1 MRNVERMLARFRHWH
16 ITPASAAK
24 LFAVFLVSSAV
35 TVPVAGKIGYRLGS
49 EAVVPETE
57 EQIAS
62 LTQIIN
68 SQRESLEAVQ
78 AKADDD
84 MDALAIR
91 LGQLQ
96 AQMMRLESVGQRLAQ
111 AAELDVSEFSFSEIP
126 GMGDISDGETGR
138 TQTAAELVTSME
150 QLEKILELQDQQLSL
165 LEEMVMVRELRKD
178 VLPSGMPVKNGYIS
192 SGFGG
197 RIHPIS
203 GKYRGHQG
211 VDIPGKK
218 GTPVN
223 AVAAGIVLKSEKVS
237 GYGNMVE
244 IRHPDGYTTRYAHNQ
259 KNLVKEGDL
268 VEKGQKIALL
278 GSTGRSTGPHVH
290 FEVRK
295 DEKPVNPI
303 AFIRENKE

>member
-1 MRNVERMLARFRHWH
+1 MLARIRHLH

-35 TVPVAGKIGYRLGS
+35 TVPVAGKIGYQLGS
-49 EAVVPETE
+49 EAVAPETE

-62 LTQIIN
+62 LTQIIS

-78 AKADDD
+78 AKTEDD
-84 MDALAIR
+84 MDAMAIR

-96 AQMMRLESVGQRLAQ
+96 AKMMRLESVGQRLAKS
-111 AAELDVSEFSFSEIP
+111 AELDVSEFTFSEVP
-126 GMGDISDGETGR
+126 GMGDISDGENGR
-138 TQTAAELVTSME
+138 TQTAAELVASME
-150 QLEKILELQDQQLSL
+150 QLEKILDLQDQQLSL

-178 VLPSGMPVKNGYIS
+178 VLPSGMPVVNGYIS

-203 GKYRGHQG
+203 GKYKGHKG

-223 AVAAGIVLKSEKVS
+223 AVAAGIVVKSERAG

-295 DEKPVNPI
+295 DDKPVNPV
-303 AFIRENKE
+303 AFIQQNKE

>member
-1 MRNVERMLARFRHWH
+1 MLTRFRHLH

-49 EAVVPETE
+49 EAVAPETQ

-68 SQRESLEAVQ
+68 TQRDSLEAVQ
-78 AKADDD
+78 AKTEDD

-96 AQMMRLESVGQRLAQ
+96 AKMMRLESVGQRLAKS
-111 AAELDVSEFSFSEIP
+111 AELDVSEFTFTEVP
-126 GMGDISDGETGR
+126 GMGDISDGESGR
-138 TQTAAELVTSME
+138 TQTAAELVASME
-150 QLEKILELQDQQLSL
+150 QLEKILDLQDQQLSL
-165 LEEMVMVRELRKD
+165 LEEMVMVRELRED
-178 VLPSGMPVKNGYIS
+178 VVPSGMPVKNGYIS

-203 GKYRGHQG
+203 GKYKGHQG

-223 AVAAGIVLKSEKVS
+223 SVAAGIVIKSERS
-237 GYGNMVE
+237 GGYGNLVE

-295 DEKPVNPI
+295 DEKPVNPV
-303 AFIRENKE
+303 AFIRQNKE

>member
-1 MRNVERMLARFRHWH
+1 MLARFRHWH

>member
-1 MRNVERMLARFRHWH
+1 MLTRFRHLH

-35 TVPVAGKIGYRLGS
+35 TVPVAGKIGYQLGS
-49 EAVVPETE
+49 EAVAPETQ

-68 SQRESLEAVQ
+68 SQRDSLEAVQ
-78 AKADDD
+78 AKAGDD

-96 AQMMRLESVGQRLAQ
+96 AKMMRLESVGQRLAKS
-111 AAELDVSEFSFSEIP
+111 AELDVSEFTFSEVP
-126 GMGDISDGETGR
+126 GMGDISDGEAGR
-138 TQTAAELVTSME
+138 TQTAAELVASME
-150 QLEKILELQDQQLSL
+150 HLEKTLELQDQQLSL
-165 LEEMVMVRELRKD
+165 LEEMVMVRELRED

-203 GKYRGHQG
+203 GKYKGHQG

-223 AVAAGIVLKSEKVS
+223 AVAAGIVVKAERSG

-259 KNLVKEGDL
+259 KNLVKEGEL

-303 AFIRENKE
+303 AFIRKNKE

>member
-1 MRNVERMLARFRHWH
+1 MLTRFRHLH

-49 EAVVPETE
+49 EAVAPETQ

-68 SQRESLEAVQ
+68 TQRDSLEAVQ
-78 AKADDD
+78 AKAEDD

-96 AQMMRLESVGQRLAQ
+96 AKMMRLESVGQRLAKS
-111 AAELDVSEFSFSEIP
+111 AELDVSEFTFTEVP
-126 GMGDISDGETGR
+126 GMGDISDGESGR
-138 TQTAAELVTSME
+138 TQTAAELVASME

-165 LEEMVMVRELRKD
+165 LEEMVLVRELRED
-178 VLPSGMPVKNGYIS
+178 VVPSGMPVDNGYIS

-203 GKYRGHQG
+203 GKYKGHEG

-223 AVAAGIVLKSEKVS
+223 SVAAGIVIKSGRS
-237 GYGNMVE
+237 GGYGNMVE

-295 DEKPVNPI
+295 DDKPVNPV
-303 AFIRENKE
+303 AFIRQNKE

>member
-1 MRNVERMLARFRHWH
+1 MLTRFRHLH

-24 LFAVFLVSSAV
+24 LFAVFLVSSAI

-49 EAVVPETE
+49 EAVAPETQ

-62 LTQIIN
+62 LTHIIN
-68 SQRESLEAVQ
+68 TQRDSLEAAQ
-78 AKADDD
+78 AKTEDD

-96 AQMMRLESVGQRLAQ
+96 AKMMRLESVGQRLAKS
-111 AAELDVSEFSFSEIP
+111 AELDVSEFTFTEVP
-126 GMGDISDGETGR
+126 GMGDISDGESGR
-138 TQTAAELVTSME
+138 TQTAAELVASME
-150 QLEKILELQDQQLSL
+150 QLEKILDLQDQQLSL
-165 LEEMVMVRELRKD
+165 LEEMVMVRELRED
-178 VLPSGMPVKNGYIS
+178 VVPSGMPVKNGYIS

-203 GKYRGHQG
+203 GKYKGHQG

-223 AVAAGIVLKSEKVS
+223 SVAAGIVIKSGRS
-237 GYGNMVE
+237 GGYGNMVE

-295 DEKPVNPI
+295 DDKPVNPV
-303 AFIRENKE
+303 AFIRQNKE

>member
-1 MRNVERMLARFRHWH
+1 MLTRFRHLH

-24 LFAVFLVSSAV
+24 LFAVFLVSSAI

-49 EAVVPETE
+49 EAVAPETQ

-68 SQRESLEAVQ
+68 TQRDSLEAAQ
-78 AKADDD
+78 AKTEDD

-96 AQMMRLESVGQRLAQ
+96 AKMMRLESVGQRLAKS
-111 AAELDVSEFSFSEIP
+111 AELDVSEFTFTEVP
-126 GMGDISDGETGR
+126 GMGDISDGESGR
-138 TQTAAELVTSME
+138 TQTAAELVASME
-150 QLEKILELQDQQLSL
+150 QLEKILDLQDQQLSL
-165 LEEMVMVRELRKD
+165 LEEMVMVRELRED
-178 VLPSGMPVKNGYIS
+178 VVPSGMPVKNGYIS

-203 GKYRGHQG
+203 GKYKGHQG

-223 AVAAGIVLKSEKVS
+223 SVAAGIVIKSERS
-237 GYGNMVE
+237 GGYGNLVE

-295 DEKPVNPI
+295 DDKPVNPV
-303 AFIRENKE
+303 AFIRQNKE